1 MKHKKVAI
9 LALLLLISILAT
21 ACQSGWE
28 VELKTQNGLA
38 GEITPDL
45 VASYLDA
52 SENEEGIPLAQVFY
66 HYGLTL
72 IEDITLYRGET
83 MTATYDWETTAGG
96 AKISKSGEIV
106 IGDLVAQ
113 PSSICVTES
122 PLAEEISLSILDIA
136 PTMAQVLGLPGLPEA
151 TGQSQSDL
159 EAEHGVMIVVDGLQY
174 QRLLSMIA
182 QGSLPFFR
190 SLPAIERG
198 LTVFPSITTAS
209 TAALL
214 TGAPP
219 YINGVHGYD
228 MRSTEIATLFDHA
241 AEQGLSVTA
250 VEGHGLAFNLRSA
263 EVILSG
269 DRDGDGFTDDNVL
282 ANSLDVINTA
292 MPDLLFIHFHDV
304 DDQGHSFG
312 PDSPQY
318 EEAIFRVDSYLSQ
331 ILDALPSNTFILIF
345 ADHGMQA
352 DLASNGGNHGQLTKS
367 AMVIPI
373 IFLEK

>member
-1 MKHKKVAI
+1 MKRNKVTT

-21 ACQSGWE
+21 ACQPGWE
-28 VELKTQNGLA
+28 VELRTQDGLA

-45 VASYLDA
+45 VAFYLEA
-52 SENEEGIPLAQVFY
+52 PENEEGIPLAQVFY
-66 HYGLTL
+66 HHGLTL
-72 IEDITLYRGET
+72 IEDVTLYTGET
-83 MTATYDWETTAGG
+83 MIATNDWETTAGG

-113 PSSICVTES
+113 PTSIYVTES
-122 PLAEEISLSILDIA
+122 PLATEIDLSILDLA
-136 PTMAQVLGLPGLPEA
+136 PTIAKVLGLPDLPEA

-174 QRLLSMIA
+174 QKLQSMIA
-182 QGSLPFFR
+182 QGSLPLIEC
-190 SLPAIERG
+190 LPAIERG
-198 LTVFPSITTAS
+198 LSVFPPITTAS

-219 YINGVHGYD
+219 HINGVYGYG

-250 VEGHGLAFNLRSA
+250 VEGQGLAFNLRNA

-269 DRDGDGFTDDNVL
+269 DRDGDRFTDDNVL
-282 ANSLDVINTA
+282 ANSLDVINSA

-304 DDQGHSFG
+304 DDQGHSYG

-318 EEAIFRVDSYLSQ
+318 EEAIIRVDSYLSQ
-331 ILDALPSNTFILIF
+331 ILDALPSNTFITIF

-352 DLASNGGNHGQLTKS
+352 DLASNGGNHGQLTES

-373 IFLEK
+373 IFIKK

>member
-1 MKHKKVAI
+1 MI
-9 LALLLLISILAT
+9 AT
-21 ACQSGWE
+21 
-28 VELKTQNGLA
+28 N
-38 GEITPDL
+38 
-45 VASYLDA
+45 
-52 SENEEGIPLAQVFY
+52 
-66 HYGLTL
+66 
-72 IEDITLYRGET
+72 
-83 MTATYDWETTAGG
+83 DWETTAGG

-113 PSSICVTES
+113 PTSIYVTES
-122 PLAEEISLSILDIA
+122 PLATEIDLSILDLA
-136 PTMAQVLGLPGLPEA
+136 PTIAKVLGLPDLPEA

-182 QGSLPFFR
+182 QGSLPFFER
-190 SLPAIERG
+190 LPVIERG
-198 LTVFPSITTAS
+198 LTVFPPITTAS

-219 YINGVHGYD
+219 HINGVYGYG

-250 VEGHGLAFNLRSA
+250 VEGQGLAFNLRNA

-269 DRDGDGFTDDNVL
+269 DRDGDRFTDDNVL
-282 ANSLDVINTA
+282 ANSLDVINSA

-304 DDQGHSFG
+304 DDQGHSYG

-318 EEAIFRVDSYLSQ
+318 EEAIIRVDSYLSQ
-331 ILDALPSNTFILIF
+331 ILDALPSNTFITIF

-352 DLASNGGNHGQLTKS
+352 DLASNGGNHGQLTES

-373 IFLEK
+373 IFIKK